1 MVLKPIWTEYKF
13 FTGSVSSVNSV
24 NEGFNID
31 DKRTKVDK
39 NLIGKKGSFNEF
51 KVNNISKIESLE
63 FGRKQKCRHLQTN
76 SRTRDEYA
84 YMFHLLEALSYRIS
98 LASQLSYVLEET
110 SGEHEQQESYSF
122 TIHKVKI
129 KSGHKINNIFFP
141 SYNKER

>member
-1 MVLKPIWTEYKF
+1 MVLKPIWTENKF

-63 FGRKQKCRHLQTN
+63 FGRK
-76 SRTRDEYA
+76 
-84 YMFHLLEALSYRIS
+84 
-98 LASQLSYVLEET
+98 
-110 SGEHEQQESYSF
+110 
-122 TIHKVKI
+122 
-129 KSGHKINNIFFP
+129 
-141 SYNKER
+141 